1 VFEAPIVIDT
11 IELNE
16 NTKMAVVV
24 TESEFAMED
33 NFDLDFNETEEGGDD
48 IPDFF

>member
-1 VFEAPIVIDT
+1 
-11 IELNE
+11 
-16 NTKMAVVV
+16 MAVVV